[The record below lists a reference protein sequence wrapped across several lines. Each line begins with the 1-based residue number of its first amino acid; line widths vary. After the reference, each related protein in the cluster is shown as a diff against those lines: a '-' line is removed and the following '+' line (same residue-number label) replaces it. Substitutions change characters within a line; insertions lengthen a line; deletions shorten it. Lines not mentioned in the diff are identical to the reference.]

1 MMHSPII
8 RSAGFPSEAAAA
20 FAVVA
25 VPVVD
30 ALGARFALF
39 DSTYLFRLSAM
50 TAARDFTNAEY
61 GNRIVRIQTLLEI
74 NSNSILVHQ
83 SHGNFPREVQLR
95 RAWRLALPSAC
106 FDSPAS
112 TEQP

>member
-1 MMHSPII
+1 MHSPII
-8 RSAGFPSEAAAA
+8 RSAGFPSDAAAA

-25 VPVVD
+25 VPVVE
-30 ALGARFALF
+30 ALAAEFALF
-39 DSTYLFRLSAM
+39 DSTDLFRLSAM
-50 TAARDFTNAEY
+50 TTAKDFTNAKY
-61 GNRIVRIQTLLEI
+61 GKKIVRIQTLLEI

-95 RAWRLALPSAC
+95 RPWRLALPSAC
-106 FDSPAS
+106 FDPPAS